1 MDSWRKH
8 RASRKNGS
16 MKKLVYTLDNLLKK
30 LRLRRRMGLII
41 ASLFVPYAVIVGIL
55 LYSLNTFYSEYNRI
69 GDNIVI
75 ANKYNVEFKEDMDA
89 VMYQMV
95 IRAISK
101 DAVEEKLGMK
111 GPDALIYEAQ
121 NDFTSLK
128 STSYSRQ
135 ASDTAGS
142 ILNLLNTLG
151 DRVDDI
157 NLTVKQSGYYD
168 ENMLSLDTNI
178 RIITQ
183 LIQERISEYNYYEAE
198 SLAQIRKDLSARVD
212 FIIRLTIFLF
222 IVVTVVSLTLAYSV
236 SRSIS
241 SSVEELRRLA
251 EEYGMGNFDARAY
264 DFGDVEFSVLNETF
278 NSMASQTQELIENV
292 RQAEIGARDLEL
304 KLLQA
309 QINPHFLYNTLD
321 NIIWL
326 VEADRKEDAENIVTY
341 LSQFFRTT
349 LSGGRDFIT
358 LKEEFNHIKAYLR
371 IQEFRYRDILSF
383 ELKLPEELS
392 GYLIIK
398 MALQP
403 IVENALYHGIKYKR
417 SMGKITV
424 CASDAGDNISIVVTD
439 DGIGMDADELS
450 DLRIAVSEGHP
461 NPDDSGFGM
470 ANVSERLRMN
480 YGESYGLFV
489 ESEYG
494 AGTTVEILIPKRATT
509 RL

>member
-1 MDSWRKH
+1 
-8 RASRKNGS
+8 
-16 MKKLVYTLDNLLKK
+16 MKKLITTLDNLLKK
-30 LRLRRRMGLII
+30 LRLRERMGLII
-41 ASLFVPYAVIVGIL
+41 ASLFVPYFIIVAIL
-55 LYSLNTFYSEYNRI
+55 LYSLLTFYSEYNRI

-101 DAVEEKLGMK
+101 DAVEEKLNMK
-111 GPDALIYEAQ
+111 SPDTLIEEASK
-121 NDFTSLK
+121 DFTSLK
-128 STSYSRQ
+128 GTSYSRQ

-142 ILNLLNTLG
+142 IINLLNTLG
-151 DRVDDI
+151 DRVNDI

-198 SLAQIRKDLSARVD
+198 SLEQVRADLAGRVD
-212 FIIRLTIFLF
+212 FIIRIIIILFLA
-222 IVVTVVSLTLAYSV
+222 VTGISLTLVYSV
-236 SRSIS
+236 TRSIS

-251 EEYGMGNFDARAY
+251 EEYGRGNLDARAY
-264 DFGDVEFSVLNETF
+264 DFGDVEFNVLNQTF
-278 NSMASQTQELIENV
+278 NGMASQIGELIENV
-292 RQAEIGARDLEL
+292 RQAEVSSRDLEL

-326 VEADRKEDAENIVTY
+326 VEDDRKEDAENIVTY

-358 LKEEFNHIKAYLR
+358 LKEEFNHIKAYLK
-371 IQEFRYRDILSF
+371 IQAFRYRDILSF
-383 ELKLPEELS
+383 EMDLPEELCS
-392 GYLIIK
+392 YLIIK

-424 CASDAGDNISIVVTD
+424 SAADAGENISILVTD
-439 DGIGMDADELS
+439 DGIGMEPDELS
-450 DLRIAVSEGHP
+450 KLRIAVSEEHP

-480 YGESYGLFV
+480 YGETYGLYI

-494 AGTTVEILIPKRATT
+494 KGTTVEILIPKTES
-509 RL
+509 

>member
-1 MDSWRKH
+1 
-8 RASRKNGS
+8 
-16 MKKLVYTLDNLLKK
+16 MKKLILTLDNLLKK
-30 LRLRRRMGLII
+30 LRLRERIGLII
-41 ASLFVPYAVIVGIL
+41 ASLFVPYVIIVAIL
-55 LYSLNTFYSEYNRI
+55 LYSLLTFYSEYNMI

-101 DAVEEKLGMK
+101 DAVEEKLGTK
-111 GPDALIYEAQ
+111 SPDTLIEEAAK
-121 NDFTSLK
+121 DFTALRQ
-128 STSYSRQ
+128 TSHSRR

-142 ILNLLNTLG
+142 INNLLNTLQ
-151 DRVDDI
+151 DRVNDI

-198 SLAQIRKDLSARVD
+198 SLEHVRAALQSRVD
-212 FIIRLTIFLF
+212 FIIRLTIILFL
-222 IVVTVVSLTLAYSV
+222 VVTAFSLTLVYSV

-251 EEYGMGNFDARAY
+251 EEYGRGNLDARAY
-264 DFGDVEFSVLNETF
+264 DLGDVEFNVLNQTF
-278 NSMASQTQELIENV
+278 NGMADRIGDLIENV
-292 RQAEIGARDLEL
+292 RQAEVSSRDLEL

-326 VEADRKEDAENIVTY
+326 VEDDRKEDAENIVTY

-358 LKEEFNHIKAYLR
+358 LKEEFAHIKAYLK
-371 IQEFRYRDILSF
+371 IQAFRYRDILSF
-383 ELKLPEELS
+383 EMELPEELS
-392 GYLIIK
+392 EYLIIK

-424 CASDAGDNISIVVTD
+424 RASDAGENISIVVTD
-439 DGIGMDADELS
+439 DGIGMEGDELS
-450 DLRIAVSEGHP
+450 KLRIAVSEGHP

-480 YGESYGLFV
+480 YGETYGLFI

-494 AGTTVEILIPKRATT
+494 KGTTVEILIPKTNA
-509 RL
+509 

>member
-1 MDSWRKH
+1 
-8 RASRKNGS
+8 
-16 MKKLVYTLDNLLKK
+16 MKKLVSSLDNLLKK

-41 ASLFVPYAVIVGIL
+41 ASLIVPYVIIVAVL
-55 LYSLNTFYSEYNRI
+55 LYTLLTFYTEYQQI

-75 ANKYNVEFKEDMDA
+75 ANHYNVEFKEDMDA

-95 IRAISK
+95 IRAIKAGEVEERLSMK
-101 DAVEEKLGMK
+101 SPDTLIEEAVE
-111 GPDALIYEAQ
+111 
-121 NDFTSLK
+121 DFTELQNS
-128 STSYSRQ
+128 SYSAQ
-135 ASDTAGS
+135 GSEIAGS
-142 ILNLLNTLG
+142 ILNLLSTLG

-157 NLTVKQSGYYD
+157 DLTVKLSGYYD

-198 SLAQIRKDLSARVD
+198 SLEQVRSELAKRVD
-212 FIIRLTIFLF
+212 LIVRFTLIIFL
-222 IVVTVVSLTLAYSV
+222 IVTVVALILSYSV
-236 SRSIS
+236 SHSIS

-251 EEYGMGNFDARAY
+251 EEYGNGNFDARAY
-264 DFGDVEFSVLNETF
+264 DFGDKEFAVLNQTF
-278 NSMASQTQELIENV
+278 NGMASQIGDLIENV
-292 RQAEIGARDLEL
+292 RVEQTNSRELEL

-326 VEADRKEDAENIVTY
+326 VEDDRKDDAENIVTY

-349 LSGGRDFIT
+349 LSGGRDFIR
-358 LKEEFNHIKAYLR
+358 LSEEFDHIKAYLK

-383 ELKLPEELS
+383 ELDLPNELS
-392 GYLIIK
+392 DYLIIK

-417 SMGKITV
+417 SMGRITV
-424 CASDAGDNISIVVTD
+424 SAKDAGENISITVKD
-439 DGIGMDADELS
+439 DGIGMTPDELS
-450 DLRIAVSEGHP
+450 ELRITVAEGRP

-480 YGESYGLFV
+480 YGESYGLFID
-489 ESEYG
+489 SIYG
-494 AGTTVEILIPKRATT
+494 EGTTVEILIPKNFNF
-509 RL
+509 

>member
-1 MDSWRKH
+1 M
-8 RASRKNGS
+8 N
-16 MKKLVYTLDNLLKK
+16 KLITELDNLLKK
-30 LRLRRRMGLII
+30 LRLRERMGLII
-41 ASLFVPYAVIVGIL
+41 ASLFVPYVIIVAIL
-55 LYSLNTFYSEYNRI
+55 LYSLLTFYSGYNRI
-69 GDNIVI
+69 GGNIVI
-75 ANKYNVEFKEDMDA
+75 ANKYNVEFKENMDS

-101 DAVEEKLGMK
+101 GDVTEKLGVK
-111 GPDALIYEAQ
+111 SPDTLISEADKDFRALQA
-121 NDFTSLK
+121 
-128 STSYSRQ
+128 TSYSRQ
-135 ASDTAGS
+135 AADTAGS
-142 ILNLLNTLG
+142 IINLLSTLG

-157 NLTVKQSGYYD
+157 NLTVRQSGYYD

-198 SLAQIRKDLSARVD
+198 SLEQVRAELSHRVD
-212 FIIRLTIFLF
+212 FLIRLIVFLF
-222 IVVTVVSLTLAYSV
+222 LVVTIISMVLVYSI

-251 EEYGMGNFDARAY
+251 EEYGRGNFDARAY
-264 DFGDVEFSVLNETF
+264 DFGDVEFNVLNQTF
-278 NSMASQTQELIENV
+278 NGMASQISDLIENV
-292 RQAEIGARDLEL
+292 RQVEISSRDLEL

-326 VEADRKEDAENIVTY
+326 VEDDRKEDAENIVTY

-358 LKEEFNHIKAYLR
+358 LKEEFNHIKAYLK
-371 IQEFRYRDILSF
+371 IQAFRYRDILSF
-383 ELKLPEELS
+383 ELDLPEELS
-392 GYLIIK
+392 DYMIIK

-417 SMGKITV
+417 SMGVIKV
-424 CASDAGDNISIVVTD
+424 SAADAGDNISIIVTD
-439 DGIGMDADELS
+439 DGIGMEPDELS
-450 DLRIAVSEGHP
+450 QLRIAVSEGHP

-480 YGESYGLFV
+480 YGETYGLFI

-494 AGTTVEILIPKRATT
+494 VGTTVEILIPKSKG
-509 RL
+509 

>member
-1 MDSWRKH
+1 
-8 RASRKNGS
+8 
-16 MKKLVYTLDNLLKK
+16 MKKLITTLDNLLKK
-30 LRLRRRMGLII
+30 LRLRKRMGLII
-41 ASLFVPYAVIVGIL
+41 ASLFVPYFIIGVIL
-55 LYSLNTFYSEYNRI
+55 FYTLMTFYSEYDRI
-69 GDNIVI
+69 GENIVI

-89 VMYQMV
+89 VIYQMI
-95 IRAISK
+95 IRAINK
-101 DAVEEKLGMK
+101 NEVEEKLGMK
-111 GPDALIYEAQ
+111 SPDTLIYKAMD
-121 NDFTSLK
+121 DFKNLQSD
-128 STSYSRQ
+128 SYSRR
-135 ASDTAGS
+135 ASETAGS
-142 ILNLLNTLG
+142 VINLLSTLG

-157 NLTVKQSGYYD
+157 NLTVKLSGYYE

-198 SLAQIRKDLSARVD
+198 SLEQLRVELSHRVD
-212 FIIRLTIFLF
+212 VIIRFTIILFLA
-222 IVVTVVSLTLAYSV
+222 VTVFSLILVYSV
-236 SRSIS
+236 SLSIS
-241 SSVEELRRLA
+241 TSVEELRRLA
-251 EEYGMGNFDARAY
+251 EEYGRGNFDTRAN
-264 DFGDVEFSVLNETF
+264 DFGDVEFAVLNQTM
-278 NSMASQTQELIENV
+278 SGMASQIGDLIENV
-292 RQAEIGARDLEL
+292 KEEQINSRELEL

-326 VEADRKEDAENIVTY
+326 VEDDRKEDAENIVTY

-349 LSGGRDFIT
+349 LSGGRDFIH
-358 LKEEFNHIKAYLR
+358 LKEEFDHIKAYLK
-371 IQEFRYRDILSF
+371 IQSFRYRDILSF
-383 ELKLPEELS
+383 ELHLPEELEE
-392 GYLIIK
+392 YMIIK

-424 CASDAGDNISIVVTD
+424 SAADAGENISITVND

-450 DLRIAVSEGHP
+450 QLRIAVSEGHP

-480 YGESYGLFV
+480 YGESYGLFI

-494 AGTTVEILIPKRATT
+494 VGTTVEILIPKS
-509 RL
+509 